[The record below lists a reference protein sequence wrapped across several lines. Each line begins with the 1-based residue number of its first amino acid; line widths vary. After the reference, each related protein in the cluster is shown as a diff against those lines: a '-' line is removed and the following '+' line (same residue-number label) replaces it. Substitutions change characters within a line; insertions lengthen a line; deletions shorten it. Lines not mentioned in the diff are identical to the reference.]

1 MATAAPSSKDVD
13 DLKKNLATETKR
25 IDALVADLNEVFKH
39 AKENDDRIEKS
50 VKALA
55 IRMAAG
61 GEGKRITQIVAKIN
75 EIFVG
80 AKKNDDRIEAMV
92 KALEAK
98 VDALAKK

>member
-1 MATAAPSSKDVD
+1 MASAAPTSKDVD
-13 DLKKNLATETKR
+13 DLKKDLAAETKR
-25 IDALVADLNEVFKH
+25 IDALVDKLNETFQH

-55 IRMAAG
+55 TRMAAG
-61 GEGKRITQIVAKIN
+61 GEGKRITQIVTKLNDIL
-75 EIFVG
+75 VS